1 MAQLT
6 CNFFSYTLHRAVDV
20 SIILPTPVF
29 SDAMGEGKAPT
40 HHPKAKYPV
49 LYLLHGY
56 GNDSSTWR
64 RYTPLERYAEEANIA
79 VVTFAGENKA
89 YANHPGDDKFY
100 DFIAKELPDFVL
112 GLFPISDRR
121 EDTYI
126 AGLSM
131 GGYGTLLH
139 ALSRPGDF
147 CAFGAFSAGL
157 GEEGSQM
164 AADAVVGEQRPDISY
179 LLKEAAGNMD
189 KLPKGYLSCGTE
201 DFLYKVNLKFQEQYL
216 AQGGDL
222 LWKAVPG
229 FGHEWPFWDQEIKA
243 FLDWI
248 PRTDAYVGEK
258 RRV

>member
-29 SDAMGEGKAPT
+29 GDVMGKGKNPV
-40 HHPKAKYPV
+40 HRPKAKYPV

-64 RYTPLERYAEEANIA
+64 RYTPLERYAEDANIA
-79 VVTFAGENKA
+79 VVTFSGENKGFI
-89 YANHPGDDKFY
+89 NRTGGDKFY
-100 DFIAKELPDFVL
+100 DFFAKELPDFVQ
-112 GLFPISDRR
+112 GLFPISERR

-131 GGYGTLLH
+131 GGYGVLIH
-139 ALSRPGDF
+139 ALSRPKAF

-157 GEEGSQM
+157 MKTGSKL
-164 AADAVVGEQRPDISY
+164 AADAVFGDDRPDASY
-179 LLKEAAGNMD
+179 LLEEVAGRMD
-189 KLPKGYLSCGTE
+189 ELPKGYLSCGTE
-201 DFLYKVNLKFQEQYL
+201 DFLYETNVDFQKQYL

-222 LWKAVPG
+222 YWKAVPG
-229 FGHEWPFWDQEIKA
+229 FGHEWAFWDQEVKA
-243 FLDWI
+243 FLEWI
-248 PRTDAYVGEK
+248 PRTDAYAGQK
-258 RRV
+258 RKV

>member
-1 MAQLT
+1 MAQIT

-29 SDAMGEGKAPT
+29 GDVMGKGKTPA
-40 HHPKAKYPV
+40 HRPKAKYPV

-56 GNDSSTWR
+56 GNDGSTWR

-79 VVTFAGENKA
+79 VVTFSGENKA
-89 YANHPGDDKFY
+89 YANHTLGDKFY

-112 GLFPISDRR
+112 GMFPISDRR

-139 ALSRPGDF
+139 AISRPGDY

-157 GEEGSQM
+157 MKSGSKL
-164 AADAVVGEQRPDISY
+164 AADAVVEKELPDVAY
-179 LLKEAAGNMD
+179 LLAEAKD
-189 KLPKGYLSCGTE
+189 RIYDLPKGYLSCGTE
-201 DFLYKVNLKFQEQYL
+201 DFLYEANVNFKEQYL

-222 LWKAVPG
+222 YWKEVPG

-243 FLDWI
+243 FLEWI
-248 PRTDAYVGEK
+248 PRTDAYAGIK